1 MFHLIIALMFSQNQS
16 GFEKEV
22 NMPFV
27 KIEVM
32 NSANNCFKKEC
43 AEYWL
48 KNWRQIPVVLIIGDK
63 EEIIGNAVC
72 AHMQDDWV
80 IAKLL
85 LKQPI
90 PESFVLRP
98 HSKPIK
104 VETND
109 GCFFDIKKAE
119 LIRLLLVS
127 PILASKYPDE
137 KPTKIL
143 IGN

>member
-1 MFHLIIALMFSQNQS
+1 MLQLMIFFMLSQKT
-16 GFEKEV
+16 FEKEV

-27 KIEVM
+27 KVEVM

-43 AEYWL
+43 ADYWL
-48 KNWRQIPVVLIIGDK
+48 KNWKTIPVVLILGDK
-63 EEIIGNAVC
+63 EEIVGNAVC
-72 AHMQDDWV
+72 GHMQNDWV
-80 IAKLL
+80 MAKVLFN
-85 LKQPI
+85 QPI

-119 LIRLLLVS
+119 LVRLLLVS
-127 PILASKYPDE
+127 PVLASKYPDE

>member
-1 MFHLIIALMFSQNQS
+1 MLHLIFFLMFSQNS
-16 GFEKEV
+16 FEREI

-27 KIEVM
+27 KVDVV

-43 AEYWL
+43 VEYWL
-48 KNWRQIPVVLIIGDK
+48 KNWIQIPVVLVTGDR
-63 EEIIGNAVC
+63 EEIIGKAVC
-72 AHMQDDWV
+72 AHMQNDWIV
-80 IAKLL
+80 AKILIN
-85 LKQPI
+85 QPI
-90 PESFVLRP
+90 PETFVLRP

-119 LIRLLLVS
+119 LVRLLLVS
-127 PILASKYPDE
+127 PVLASKYPDE